1 MNEKKGKKR
10 AQKLCGGPIDTY
22 IGCIIRSTKCGGMK
36 WGEYREWYTA
46 AHKGKRYFLRQN
58 GDKWELSVFEVPNF
72 DTCIDKKWDSGNG
85 PIREL
90 YDEVR
95 TADAHYGNFYI
106 RKIQRRIQKGKMKWS
121 VHKEE
126 DGIVQEYVSGLY
138 HLSRTAEGNY
148 KLVHSQAFA
157 PGQQAIK
164 QINADQMT
172 LRNLYEQAGRPI
184 KRKEEHR
191 VSISLHMDRS
201 EYYKGAK
208 ESEPKET
215 RGTPGAPAQGTF
227 LQNVPQSVTSPPAMS
242 SPPHAAGTKTPVPP
256 ATAERSP
263 APPKESPAVPK
274 TIPAARTMA
283 ETKPPVPAAPKPKPK
298 SKPEPAKKAPKRIGL
313 HDFVVRRSVFRCMHE
328 GHHLT
333 NIEAVFEVITPRS
346 EVQEA
351 VVTAGYCPQCRQ
363 YFLLESAYEKLRT
376 RGIPLCKISDEKS
389 YGRNHGKN
397 RGKLTSADGM
407 QLASES
413 ILMQYGY
420 NVSQTEDLRAPVRQ
434 ALLALLIDNRILT
447 KNEVVS
453 YLDFFIRQRRG
464 QSKFAIAVSKWEE
477 DREFVY
483 GYRAGT
489 FTKRRAH
496 EIRRP
501 ASVR

>member
-1 MNEKKGKKR
+1 
-10 AQKLCGGPIDTY
+10 
-22 IGCIIRSTKCGGMK
+22 
-36 WGEYREWYTA
+36 
-46 AHKGKRYFLRQN
+46 
-58 GDKWELSVFEVPNF
+58 
-72 DTCIDKKWDSGNG
+72 
-85 PIREL
+85 
-90 YDEVR
+90 
-95 TADAHYGNFYI
+95 
-106 RKIQRRIQKGKMKWS
+106 
-121 VHKEE
+121 
-126 DGIVQEYVSGLY
+126 
-138 HLSRTAEGNY
+138 
-148 KLVHSQAFA
+148 
-157 PGQQAIK
+157 
-164 QINADQMT
+164 MT

-191 VSISLHMDRS
+191 VSISFHMDRS

-208 ESEPKET
+208 EPEPE
-215 RGTPGAPAQGTF
+215 
-227 LQNVPQSVTSPPAMS
+227 
-242 SPPHAAGTKTPVPP
+242 
-256 ATAERSP
+256 ESP

-274 TIPAARTMA
+274 AIQTARTTA
-283 ETKPPVPAAPKPKPK
+283 ETKPPAPAAPKPKPK

-389 YGRNHGKN
+389 YGRNYGKN

>member
-1 MNEKKGKKR
+1 MNEKKGKKS

-22 IGCIIRSTKCGGMK
+22 IGRIIQSTKCGGMK

-72 DTCIDKKWDSGNG
+72 DTCIDKKWDSGKG

-95 TADAHYGNFYI
+95 TAAARYGDFDI
-106 RKIQRRIQKGKMKWS
+106 RRIQRRMQKGKMKWS

-126 DGIVQEYVSGLY
+126 DGIVQEYVSGPY
-138 HLSRTAEGNY
+138 HLSRTAEANY

-208 ESEPKET
+208 EPEPE
-215 RGTPGAPAQGTF
+215 
-227 LQNVPQSVTSPPAMS
+227 
-242 SPPHAAGTKTPVPP
+242 
-256 ATAERSP
+256 ESP

-274 TIPAARTMA
+274 AIQTARTTA
-283 ETKPPVPAAPKPKPK
+283 ETKPPAPAAPKPKPK

-389 YGRNHGKN
+389 YGRNQGKN
-397 RGKLTSADGM
+397 RGQLTSADEM
-407 QLASES
+407 HLASES

>member
-1 MNEKKGKKR
+1 MNEKKGKKS

-22 IGCIIRSTKCGGMK
+22 IGRIIQSTKCGGMK

-72 DTCIDKKWDSGNG
+72 DTCIDKKWDSGKG

-106 RKIQRRIQKGKMKWS
+106 RKIQRRMQKGKMKWS

-126 DGIVQEYVSGLY
+126 DGIVQEYVSGPY

-164 QINADQMT
+164 RINADQMT

-208 ESEPKET
+208 EPEPE
-215 RGTPGAPAQGTF
+215 
-227 LQNVPQSVTSPPAMS
+227 
-242 SPPHAAGTKTPVPP
+242 
-256 ATAERSP
+256 ESP
-263 APPKESPAVPK
+263 AAPKKSPAVPK
-274 TIPAARTMA
+274 AIQTARTTA
-283 ETKPPVPAAPKPKPK
+283 ETKPPAPAAPKPKPK

>member
-22 IGCIIRSTKCGGMK
+22 ISRIIQSTKCGGMK

-126 DGIVQEYVSGLY
+126 DGIVQEYVSGLC

-148 KLVHSQAFA
+148 KLVLLEVFA

-164 QINADQMT
+164 RINADQMT
-172 LRNLYEQAGRPI
+172 LRNLYEEVGRLI

-208 ESEPKET
+208 EPEPE
-215 RGTPGAPAQGTF
+215 
-227 LQNVPQSVTSPPAMS
+227 
-242 SPPHAAGTKTPVPP
+242 
-256 ATAERSP
+256 ESP
-263 APPKESPAVPK
+263 AALKKSPAVPK
-274 TIPAARTMA
+274 AIQTARTTA
-283 ETKPPVPAAPKPKPK
+283 ETKPPAPAAPKPKPK
-298 SKPEPAKKAPKRIGL
+298 SKPEPAKRAPKRIGL

-389 YGRNHGKN
+389 YGRNYGKN

>member
-1 MNEKKGKKR
+1 MNEKKGKKS

-22 IGCIIRSTKCGGMK
+22 IGRIIRSTKCGGMK

-58 GDKWELSVFEVPNF
+58 GDKWEL
-72 DTCIDKKWDSGNG
+72 
-85 PIREL
+85 

-106 RKIQRRIQKGKMKWS
+106 RKIQRRMQKGKMKWS

-126 DGIVQEYVSGLY
+126 DGIVQEYVSGPY

-208 ESEPKET
+208 EPEPE
-215 RGTPGAPAQGTF
+215 
-227 LQNVPQSVTSPPAMS
+227 
-242 SPPHAAGTKTPVPP
+242 
-256 ATAERSP
+256 ESP

>member
-22 IGCIIRSTKCGGMK
+22 IGRIIQSTKCGGMK

-72 DTCIDKKWDSGNG
+72 DTCIDKKWDSGKG

-106 RKIQRRIQKGKMKWS
+106 RKIQSRIQKGKMKWS

-126 DGIVQEYVSGLY
+126 DGIVQEYVSGPY

-191 VSISLHMDRS
+191 VSISFHMDRS

-208 ESEPKET
+208 ESEPKE
-215 RGTPGAPAQGTF
+215 
-227 LQNVPQSVTSPPAMS
+227 
-242 SPPHAAGTKTPVPP
+242 
-256 ATAERSP
+256 SP

>member
-1 MNEKKGKKR
+1 MNEKKGKKST
-10 AQKLCGGPIDTY
+10 QKLCGGPIDTY
-22 IGCIIRSTKCGGMK
+22 IGRIIQSTKCGGMK

-46 AHKGKRYFLRQN
+46 VHKGKRYFLRQN

-72 DTCIDKKWDSGNG
+72 DTCIDKKWDSGKG

-106 RKIQRRIQKGKMKWS
+106 RKIQRRMQKGKMKWS

-126 DGIVQEYVSGLY
+126 DGIVQEYVSGPY

-208 ESEPKET
+208 EPEPE
-215 RGTPGAPAQGTF
+215 
-227 LQNVPQSVTSPPAMS
+227 
-242 SPPHAAGTKTPVPP
+242 
-256 ATAERSP
+256 ESP

-274 TIPAARTMA
+274 AIQTARTPA
-283 ETKPPVPAAPKPKPK
+283 ETKPPAPAAPKPKPK

>member
-22 IGCIIRSTKCGGMK
+22 IGRIIQSTKCGGMK

-72 DTCIDKKWDSGNG
+72 DTCIDKKWDSGKG

-95 TADAHYGNFYI
+95 TAAARYGDFDI
-106 RKIQRRIQKGKMKWS
+106 RRIQRRMQKGKMKWS

-126 DGIVQEYVSGLY
+126 DGIVQKYVSGLY

-148 KLVHSQAFA
+148 KLVLLEVFA

-191 VSISLHMDRS
+191 VSISFHMDRS

-208 ESEPKET
+208 EPEPKE
-215 RGTPGAPAQGTF
+215 
-227 LQNVPQSVTSPPAMS
+227 
-242 SPPHAAGTKTPVPP
+242 
-256 ATAERSP
+256 SP

-274 TIPAARTMA
+274 TIPAARTTA

-298 SKPEPAKKAPKRIGL
+298 PKPEPAKKAPKRIGL

-351 VVTAGYCPQCRQ
+351 VVTAG
-363 YFLLESAYEKLRT
+363 
-376 RGIPLCKISDEKS
+376 
-389 YGRNHGKN
+389 
-397 RGKLTSADGM
+397 
-407 QLASES
+407 
-413 ILMQYGY
+413 
-420 NVSQTEDLRAPVRQ
+420 
-434 ALLALLIDNRILT
+434 
-447 KNEVVS
+447 
-453 YLDFFIRQRRG
+453 
-464 QSKFAIAVSKWEE
+464 
-477 DREFVY
+477 
-483 GYRAGT
+483 
-489 FTKRRAH
+489 
-496 EIRRP
+496 
-501 ASVR
+501 

>member
-1 MNEKKGKKR
+1 MNEKKGKKS

-22 IGCIIRSTKCGGMK
+22 IGRIIQSTKCGGMK

-72 DTCIDKKWDSGNG
+72 DTCIDKKWDSGKG

-95 TADAHYGNFYI
+95 TAAARYGDFDI
-106 RKIQRRIQKGKMKWS
+106 RRIQRRMQKGKMKWS

-148 KLVHSQAFA
+148 KLVLLEVFA

-208 ESEPKET
+208 EPEPE
-215 RGTPGAPAQGTF
+215 
-227 LQNVPQSVTSPPAMS
+227 
-242 SPPHAAGTKTPVPP
+242 
-256 ATAERSP
+256 ESP

-274 TIPAARTMA
+274 AIQTARTTA
-283 ETKPPVPAAPKPKPK
+283 ETKPPAPAAPKPKPK

-407 QLASES
+407 HLASES

>member
-10 AQKLCGGPIDTY
+10 AKKLCGGPIDTY
-22 IGCIIRSTKCGGMK
+22 IGRIIQSTKCGGMK

-46 AHKGKRYFLRQN
+46 VHKGKRYFLRQN
-58 GDKWELSVFEVPNF
+58 GDKWELSVFEVPNL
-72 DTCIDKKWDSGNG
+72 DTCIDKKWDSGKG

-95 TADAHYGNFYI
+95 TAAARYGDFDI
-106 RKIQRRIQKGKMKWS
+106 RRIQRRMQKGKMKWS

-126 DGIVQEYVSGLY
+126 DGIVQKYVSGLY

-148 KLVHSQAFA
+148 KLVLLEVFA

-191 VSISLHMDRS
+191 VSISFHMDRS

-208 ESEPKET
+208 EPEPKE
-215 RGTPGAPAQGTF
+215 
-227 LQNVPQSVTSPPAMS
+227 
-242 SPPHAAGTKTPVPP
+242 
-256 ATAERSP
+256 SP

-274 TIPAARTMA
+274 TIPAARTTA

-298 SKPEPAKKAPKRIGL
+298 PKPEPAKKAPKRIGL

-477 DREFVY
+477 DRKFVY

-496 EIRRP
+496 KICRP

>member
-1 MNEKKGKKR
+1 MNEKKGKKS

-22 IGCIIRSTKCGGMK
+22 IGRIIQSTKCGGMK

-72 DTCIDKKWDSGNG
+72 DTCIDKKWDSGKG

-95 TADAHYGNFYI
+95 TAAARYGDFDI
-106 RKIQRRIQKGKMKWS
+106 RRIQRRMQKGKMKWS

-191 VSISLHMDRS
+191 VSISFHMDRS

-208 ESEPKET
+208 EPEPKE
-215 RGTPGAPAQGTF
+215 
-227 LQNVPQSVTSPPAMS
+227 
-242 SPPHAAGTKTPVPP
+242 
-256 ATAERSP
+256 SP

-274 TIPAARTMA
+274 TIPAARTTA

>member
-22 IGCIIRSTKCGGMK
+22 IGRIIQSTKCGGMK

-126 DGIVQEYVSGLY
+126 DGIVQKYVSGLY

-148 KLVHSQAFA
+148 KLVLLEVFA

-191 VSISLHMDRS
+191 VSISFHMDRS

-208 ESEPKET
+208 EPEPKE
-215 RGTPGAPAQGTF
+215 
-227 LQNVPQSVTSPPAMS
+227 
-242 SPPHAAGTKTPVPP
+242 
-256 ATAERSP
+256 SP

-274 TIPAARTMA
+274 TIPAARTTA

-298 SKPEPAKKAPKRIGL
+298 PKPEPAKKAPKRIGL